1 MIQRTHHVEH
11 VNTMYFNN
19 DIIII
24 GQQPW
29 DTEIGSNCKNIA
41 LELSK
46 TNRVLYVNSPLDRIS
61 LIRGRKD
68 PKVQKRLN
76 VIRKAE
82 VGLVKLK
89 DNLWNLYPD
98 CIVESIN
105 WLNNYKLFDYLNKSN
120 NKKLASSI
128 GKALHEL
135 NFKELVLFNDNEMF
149 KGFYLSDFIKPTLS
163 IYYSRD
169 YMLGVDYWKKHGER
183 VEPLLIGKSDLCFAN
198 STYLT
203 DYCKQYNT
211 ESYYVGQG
219 CDVEE
224 FAGIEKL
231 EKPKDLFFDKPVI
244 GYVGA
249 LNSIRLDIAIIAYIA
264 EQCPDFQIALVGPED
279 ELFKASKL
287 HSIPNI
293 SFLGQK
299 KVEELP
305 HYINGFDICINPQL
319 INEVTIGNYPRKI
332 DEYLAAGKP
341 TVVSHTKTMEV
352 FKDYV
357 YLANSKEDYV
367 KLIKKA
373 FEEKN
378 TNLAMERRNFALT
391 HTWENSV
398 GEMRK
403 EVSRAL
409 SSRID

>member
-1 MIQRTHHVEH
+1 MH
-11 VNTMYFNN
+11 FNN

-68 PKVQKRLN
+68 SKVQKRLN
-76 VIRKAE
+76 VIRKRE
-82 VGLVKLK
+82 TGLIKLN

-105 WLNNYKLFDYLNKSN
+105 WLNNSKLFDYLNRSN

-135 NFKELVLFNDNEMF
+135 NFKEPILFNDNEMF
-149 KGFYLSDFIKPTLS
+149 KGFYLSDFIKPALS

-183 VEPLLIGKSDLCFAN
+183 IEPLLIGKSDLCFAN
-198 STYLT
+198 SSYLA
-203 DYCKQYNT
+203 DYCKQYNA

-264 EQCPDFQIALVGPED
+264 EQCPDFQIVLVGPED

-305 HYINGFDICINPQL
+305 HYINGFDVCINPQL
-319 INEVTIGNYPRKI
+319 INEVTIGNYPRKV

-367 KLIKKA
+367 KQIKKA
-373 FEEKN
+373 FEEN
-378 TNLAMERRNFALT
+378 NASLAMERRNFALT

-409 SSRID
+409 CSLVD